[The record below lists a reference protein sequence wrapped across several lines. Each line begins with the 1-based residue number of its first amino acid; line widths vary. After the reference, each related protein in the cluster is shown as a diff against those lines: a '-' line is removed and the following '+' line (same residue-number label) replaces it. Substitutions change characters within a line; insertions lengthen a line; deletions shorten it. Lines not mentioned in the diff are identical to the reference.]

1 MAARSGLTLHATT
14 VATGGRGLVI
24 LGPGGSGK
32 SALALQLMACG
43 AALVADDTTRLEAT
57 TEGLLATAAPA
68 TRGLIEA
75 RGVGIL
81 RAPTAPGATVELA
94 VDLGETETERLPPQ
108 RTISFLG
115 REVPLILR
123 SNAPHF
129 AAAVW
134 QCLKAG
140 RHA

>member
-14 VATGGRGLVI
+14 VATEGRGLVI

-32 SALALQLMACG
+32 SALALQLMAWG
-43 AALVADDTTRLEAT
+43 ASLVADDTTRLEALKD
-57 TEGLLATAAPA
+57 GLRASAAPA

-81 RAPTAPGATVELA
+81 RAPSIPGATVMLA
-94 VDLGETETERLPPQ
+94 VDLGETETDRLPPQ
-108 RTISFLG
+108 RTIRFLD

-123 SNAPHF
+123 SNAPLF

-134 QCLKAG
+134 QCLKTG